1 MEAVTT
7 SPLDATDPNALQAL
21 FEADPTTVSDKKLER
36 VMIPELRR
44 RRDIFAA
51 DEAAK
56 SLAPK
61 RTRATPAPTPAPL
74 AAALDKPVGELDLDD
89 L

>member
-1 MEAVTT
+1 MT
-7 SPLDATDPNALQAL
+7 SPLDAVSPDALTAL
-21 FEADPTTVSDKKLER
+21 FEADPTTLDDGTLTSLIR
-36 VMIPELRR
+36 ELRR
-44 RRDIFAA
+44 RRDVFAA

-61 RTRATPAPTPAPL
+61 KTRAPVSAPSAPL

>member
-1 MEAVTT
+1 MT
-7 SPLDATDPNALQAL
+7 SPLDAVSPDALTAL
-21 FEADPTTVSDKKLER
+21 FEADPTTLDDSALTSLIR
-36 VMIPELRR
+36 ELRR
-44 RRDIFAA
+44 RRDVFAA

-61 RTRATPAPTPAPL
+61 AKRTPTATVPAPL

>member
-1 MEAVTT
+1 MTT

-21 FEADPTTVSDKKLER
+21 FEADPTTLSDASLTSLIR
-36 VMIPELRR
+36 ELRR

-61 RTRATPAPTPAPL
+61 AKRATASPVAAPL

>member
-1 MEAVTT
+1 MSEPA
-7 SPLDATDPNALQAL
+7 SPLSIPSPDALTAL
-21 FEADPTTVSDKKLER
+21 FEADPLTLTDSDISSL
-36 VMIPELRR
+36 IIELRR
-44 RRDIFAA
+44 RRNAFLA

-61 RTRATPAPTPAPL
+61 KTRAKAETQSAPS
-74 AAALDKPVGELDLDD
+74 AAAMDKPISEISLDD